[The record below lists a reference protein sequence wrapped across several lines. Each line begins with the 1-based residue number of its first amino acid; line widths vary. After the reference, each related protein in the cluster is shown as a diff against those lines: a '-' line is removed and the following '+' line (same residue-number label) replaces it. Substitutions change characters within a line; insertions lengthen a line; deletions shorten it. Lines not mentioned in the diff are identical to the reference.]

1 MKQKMNTP
9 SAKLADRERL
19 KRYIETASVEQ
30 LKQVI
35 AAMMEVAPLTVDAY
49 RLTAMVLVDS
59 GEVG

>member
-1 MKQKMNTP
+1 MNTP